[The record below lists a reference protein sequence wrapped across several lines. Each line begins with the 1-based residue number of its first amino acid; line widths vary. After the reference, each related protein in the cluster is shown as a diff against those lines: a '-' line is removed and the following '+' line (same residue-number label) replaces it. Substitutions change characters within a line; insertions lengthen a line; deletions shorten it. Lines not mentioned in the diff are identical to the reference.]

1 MPMELIFKS
10 VEINLPKEIENLEA
24 LKKELAP
31 KLEQY
36 KNLVVTE
43 DSIKEAK
50 NDKANLNKLKKAISD
65 QRISIKKQYMEPY
78 MLLEAQCKELDSLI
92 DEPIQLIDKQIKV
105 FEEIE
110 KNEKFTELSK
120 AFDAMEL
127 PDWIDIGDVLNP
139 KWENKTQKLETLK
152 AEMKANSDKLL
163 KEMAEIDKLYENFP
177 HKIAITD
184 KYKQEKDF
192 SQTMVYAKKLEYEY
206 NREQELKA
214 KMPKAAEE
222 EKARLAQNA
231 QNAQE
236 EPAPADNVVTPE
248 PEQISAP
255 VESEQPQEE
264 KPKIIIGRF
273 EVAGT
278 AEQIKALGAYMR
290 ENGIKFN
297 IIKD

>member
-1 MPMELIFKS
+1 MPMELVFKS
-10 VEINLPKEIENLEA
+10 AEINLPQSIANLEA
-24 LKKELAP
+24 LKNELAP

-120 AFDAMEL
+120 AFNAMEL

-139 KWENKTQKLETLK
+139 KWENKTQKLEALK

-177 HKIAITD
+177 HKIAIID

-192 SQTMVYAKKLEYEY
+192 SQTMVYAKKLEFEY
-206 NREQELKA
+206 NRDQELKA
-214 KMPKAAEE
+214 KLIKAAEE
-222 EKARLAQNA
+222 EKAKQAESVQNVPEA
-231 QNAQE
+231 ASAE
-236 EPAPADNVVTPE
+236 SEVITPPAEQTAVPVE
-248 PEQISAP
+248 PEQA
-255 VESEQPQEE
+255 
-264 KPKIIIGRF
+264 PKIIVGKF

-278 AEQIKALGAYMR
+278 AEQIKALGAYMKS
-290 ENGIKFN
+290 NGIKFT

>member
-1 MPMELIFKS
+1 MSMELIFKS

-36 KNLVVTE
+36 SNLVVTE

-78 MLLEAQCKELDSLI
+78 TLLEAQCKELDALI
-92 DEPIQLIDKQIKV
+92 DAPIQAIDKQIKV

-110 KNEKFTELSK
+110 KNEKFTEFSQ
-120 AFDAMEL
+120 AFNAMEL

-214 KMPKAAEE
+214 QMLKVAEE
-222 EKARLAQNA
+222 EKAKQAENA
-231 QNAQE
+231 QN
-236 EPAPADNVVTPE
+236 EPEAAAPANDVITP
-248 PEQISAP
+248 PTEQTAAP
-255 VESEQPQEE
+255 VESEQA
-264 KPKIIIGRF
+264 PKIIIGKF

-278 AEQIKALGAYMR
+278 AEQIRALAAFMKS
-290 ENGIKFN
+290 NGIKFT

>member
-1 MPMELIFKS
+1 MSMELIFKS

-36 KNLVVTE
+36 NNLVVTE

-78 MLLEAQCKELDSLI
+78 MLLESQCKELDALI
-92 DEPIQLIDKQIKV
+92 DAPIQAIDKQIKV

-110 KNEKFTELSK
+110 KNDKFTELSK
-120 AFDAMEL
+120 AFNSMEL

-152 AEMKANSDKLL
+152 AEMKANSDKFL

-192 SQTMVYAKKLEYEY
+192 SQTMVYAKKLEYEF

-214 KMPKAAEE
+214 KMLKAAEE
-222 EKARLAQNA
+222 EKAKQAESSQNA
-231 QNAQE
+231 PEA
-236 EPAPADNVVTPE
+236 VTPANDVITPPAEPTAVPVE
-248 PEQISAP
+248 PEQA
-255 VESEQPQEE
+255 
-264 KPKIIIGRF
+264 PKIITGKF
-273 EVAGT
+273 EVSGT
-278 AEQIKALGAYMR
+278 AEQIKALATFMKS
-290 ENGIKFN
+290 NGIKFT

>member
-1 MPMELIFKS
+1 MPMELVFKS
-10 VEINLPKEIENLEA
+10 AEINLPQSIANLEA
-24 LKKELAP
+24 LKNELAP

-120 AFDAMEL
+120 AFNAMEL

-192 SQTMVYAKKLEYEY
+192 SQTMVYAKKLEFEY

-214 KMPKAAEE
+214 QMLKAAEE
-222 EKARLAQNA
+222 EKAKQAESIQNA
-231 QNAQE
+231 PEAASAE
-236 EPAPADNVVTPE
+236 SEIITPPAEQTAVPVE
-248 PEQISAP
+248 PEQA
-255 VESEQPQEE
+255 
-264 KPKIIIGRF
+264 PKIIVGKF

-278 AEQIKALGAYMR
+278 AEQIKALGAYMKS
-290 ENGIKFN
+290 NGIKFT

>member
-1 MPMELIFKS
+1 MPMELVFKS
-10 VEINLPKEIENLEA
+10 AEINLPQSIANLEA
-24 LKKELAP
+24 LKNELAP

-120 AFDAMEL
+120 AFNAMEL

-192 SQTMVYAKKLEYEY
+192 SQTMVYAKKLEFEY

-214 KMPKAAEE
+214 KMLKAAEE
-222 EKARLAQNA
+222 EKAKQAESVQNVSEA
-231 QNAQE
+231 ASVE
-236 EPAPADNVVTPE
+236 SEVITPPAEQTAVPVE
-248 PEQISAP
+248 PEQA
-255 VESEQPQEE
+255 
-264 KPKIIIGRF
+264 PKIIVGKF

-278 AEQIKALGAYMR
+278 AEQIKALGAYMKS
-290 ENGIKFN
+290 NGIKFT

>member
-24 LKKELAP
+24 LKNELAP

-78 MLLEAQCKELDSLI
+78 MLLESQCKELDALI
-92 DEPIQLIDKQIKV
+92 DAPIQAIDKQIKV

-120 AFDAMEL
+120 AFNAMEL

-152 AEMKANSDKLL
+152 AEMKANSDKFL

-177 HKIAITD
+177 HKIAIID

-192 SQTMVYAKKLEYEY
+192 SQTMIYAKKLEYEY
-206 NREQELKA
+206 NREQQLKA
-214 KMPKAAEE
+214 QLLKAAEE
-222 EKARLAQNA
+222 EKAKQAENA
-231 QNAQE
+231 QNAPE
-236 EPAPADNVVTPE
+236 AASAESDVITPPAEPTAVTVE
-248 PEQISAP
+248 PEQA
-255 VESEQPQEE
+255 
-264 KPKIIIGRF
+264 PKIITGKF
-273 EVAGT
+273 EVSGT
-278 AEQIKALGAYMR
+278 AEQIKALATFMKS
-290 ENGIKFN
+290 NGIKFT

>member
-1 MPMELIFKS
+1 MPMELVFKS
-10 VEINLPKEIENLEA
+10 AEINLPQSIANLEA
-24 LKKELAP
+24 LKNELAP

-120 AFDAMEL
+120 AFNAMEL

-139 KWENKTQKLETLK
+139 KWENKTQKLEALK

-184 KYKQEKDF
+184 KYKQKKDF
-192 SQTMVYAKKLEYEY
+192 SQTMVYAKKLEFEY

-214 KMPKAAEE
+214 QLLKAAEE
-222 EKARLAQNA
+222 EKAKQAESTQNA
-231 QNAQE
+231 PEAA
-236 EPAPADNVVTPE
+236 APANDVIISPA
-248 PEQISAP
+248 EQTAAP
-255 VESEQPQEE
+255 VESEQA
-264 KPKIIIGRF
+264 PKIIVGKF

-278 AEQIKALGAYMR
+278 AEQIKALGAYMKS
-290 ENGIKFN
+290 NGIKFT

>member
-1 MPMELIFKS
+1 MSMELIFKS

-24 LKKELAP
+24 LKNELAP

-36 KNLVVTE
+36 NNLVVTE

-78 MLLEAQCKELDSLI
+78 TILETQCKELDALI
-92 DEPIQLIDKQIKV
+92 DAPIQAIDKQIKV

-120 AFDAMEL
+120 AFNALEL

-192 SQTMVYAKKLEYEY
+192 SQTMVYAKKLEFEY

-214 KMPKAAEE
+214 KLLKAAEE
-222 EKARLAQNA
+222 EKAKQAEEAQNA
-231 QNAQE
+231 PEAASAESDVIIPLAEQ
-236 EPAPADNVVTPE
+236 PAAPVE
-248 PEQISAP
+248 PEQAP
-255 VESEQPQEE
+255 M
-264 KPKIIIGRF
+264 IIYGRF

-278 AEQIKALGAYMR
+278 AEQIKALAQFMKQT
-290 ENGIKFN
+290 GIKYT
-297 IIKD
+297 IIKK

>member
-1 MPMELIFKS
+1 MPMELIFKL

-110 KNEKFTELSK
+110 KNDKFTELSK
-120 AFDAMEL
+120 AFNAIEL

-152 AEMKANSDKLL
+152 AEMKANSDKFL

-177 HKIAITD
+177 HKIAIID

-192 SQTMVYAKKLEYEY
+192 SQTMVYAKKLEFEY

-214 KMPKAAEE
+214 KLLKAAEE
-222 EKARLAQNA
+222 EKAKQAEDAQNA
-231 QNAQE
+231 PETASAE
-236 EPAPADNVVTPE
+236 SDVITPPAEPTTVPVE
-248 PEQISAP
+248 PEQA
-255 VESEQPQEE
+255 
-264 KPKIIIGRF
+264 PKIITGKF
-273 EVAGT
+273 EVSGT
-278 AEQIKALGAYMR
+278 AEQIKALATFMKS
-290 ENGIKFN
+290 NGIKFT

>member
-1 MPMELIFKS
+1 MPMELIFRS

-24 LKKELAP
+24 LKNELAP

-120 AFDAMEL
+120 AFNAMDL

-177 HKIAITD
+177 HKIAIID

-192 SQTMVYAKKLEYEY
+192 SQTMVYAKKLEFEY

-214 KMPKAAEE
+214 QLLKAAEE
-222 EKARLAQNA
+222 EKAKQAENA
-231 QNAQE
+231 QNAPE
-236 EPAPADNVVTPE
+236 AASAKSDVITPPAEPTAVPVE
-248 PEQISAP
+248 PEQA
-255 VESEQPQEE
+255 
-264 KPKIIIGRF
+264 PKIITGKF
-273 EVAGT
+273 EVSGT
-278 AEQIKALGAYMR
+278 AEQIKALATFMKS
-290 ENGIKFN
+290 NGIKFT